1 MEKDNE
7 SHRFAVLANVEQ
19 LYGWATRGLVV
30 SGTNGAGYFNGV
42 LVPRKISY
50 LTLPVAADSHFPA
63 DMKTKNFPILLE
75 IKSKDLAN
83 RCVLSMADVLA
94 IHFRSKKELEQY
106 LVSSTP
112 SFGMSEIEFLESP
125 DLFHSDFDNGV
136 LETNQQDFD
145 QAMYDQLEARAS
157 VGLFLRLAIDTT
169 GGTEFLNSII
179 GGELDLTDELLL
191 ALSSA
196 LNGSSTGKQSDLLTL
211 CTCLIDVMSKEV
223 LLSTSDSGVES
234 SISVLNKVGDAV
246 NMLTFSD
253 SDFAANVL
261 RRLDR
266 QREISTARRVLM
278 PLNDAATPDLEL
290 LYGFLISLIR
300 PQASDFQ
307 FWIQKERSTT
317 NARLVAAIFVGL
329 RNHRWRILERKI
341 RTQSEEVL
349 LSRAISLSMSK
360 GSSILE
366 LGSEFLPRIEEP
378 PSKPDSTSVQEF
390 TVSGQGI
397 KHITQT
403 INADGSFTLRIMAES
418 IDEQI
423 QNDPL
428 KSERKQLPRLS
439 KEPNKLIK
447 PTVQKKPLGSAM
459 KNYPN
464 DLFSDPKDND
474 RPLSN

>member
-1 MEKDNE
+1 
-7 SHRFAVLANVEQ
+7 
-19 LYGWATRGLVV
+19 
-30 SGTNGAGYFNGV
+30 
-42 LVPRKISY
+42 
-50 LTLPVAADSHFPA
+50 
-63 DMKTKNFPILLE
+63 
-75 IKSKDLAN
+75 
-83 RCVLSMADVLA
+83 
-94 IHFRSKKELEQY
+94 
-106 LVSSTP
+106 
-112 SFGMSEIEFLESP
+112 
-125 DLFHSDFDNGV
+125 
-136 LETNQQDFD
+136 
-145 QAMYDQLEARAS
+145 
-157 VGLFLRLAIDTT
+157 
-169 GGTEFLNSII
+169 
-179 GGELDLTDELLL
+179 
-191 ALSSA
+191 
-196 LNGSSTGKQSDLLTL
+196 
-211 CTCLIDVMSKEV
+211 
-223 LLSTSDSGVES
+223 
-234 SISVLNKVGDAV
+234 
-246 NMLTFSD
+246 
-253 SDFAANVL
+253 
-261 RRLDR
+261 
-266 QREISTARRVLM
+266 M

-366 LGSEFLPRIEEP
+366 LGSEFLPTIEEP
-378 PSKPDSTSVQEF
+378 PSKIDSTSVQEF

-459 KNYPN
+459 KNYPK